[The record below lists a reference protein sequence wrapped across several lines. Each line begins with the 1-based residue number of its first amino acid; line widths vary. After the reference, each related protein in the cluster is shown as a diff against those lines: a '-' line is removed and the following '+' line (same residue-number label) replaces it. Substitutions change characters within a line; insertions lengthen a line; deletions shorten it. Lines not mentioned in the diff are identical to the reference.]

1 MITFCNKKL
10 TQLEEHLG
18 FLELEY
24 DDPLLLAQTAI
35 ELTLKTHNG
44 LKKRIIGHKFK
55 NAKEEIYFFKKVKP
69 RFLAKLIYYNEIY
82 KIETSKPYGGKKVI
96 RKYLYKEL
104 DKLKRYF
111 DDNLDFYKYYRTGS
125 AYLDHKYFLRKKH
138 DIRLSLS
145 THYFE
150 SDHRFSTSHDYK
162 VAKILANDLIEV
174 YLEDQLSQLDRIEND
189 LNNHKLIKMDL
200 QWTESKTAL
209 IELIYALH
217 AQGVFNNRNADI
229 KSIAALFEAVF
240 KIDLGDYYRNFLA
253 IRIRKKGR
261 AKFLDDLKKSLIA
274 YMDAQDE

>member
-1 MITFCNKKL
+1 MITFCSKKL

-24 DDPLLLAQTAI
+24 DDALLLAQTAI
-35 ELTLKTHNG
+35 ELILKTHNW
-44 LKKRIIGHKFK
+44 LKKRIIGYKFK

-174 YLEDQLSQLDRIEND
+174 YLEDQLSQLDRTEND
-189 LNNHKLIKMDL
+189 LNSHKLIKMDL

-229 KSIAALFEAVF
+229 KSIAALFETVF

>member
-1 MITFCNKKL
+1 MKKFSENKLKG
-10 TQLEEHLG
+10 LEEHLH

-24 DDPLLLAQTAI
+24 DNILLLTETAI
-35 ELTLKTHNG
+35 QIILKTLNI
-44 LKKRIIGHKFK
+44 LKKKTLNYKFK
-55 NAKEEIYFFKKVKP
+55 GTKEEIYFFKKVKP

-104 DKLKRYF
+104 NKLKRYF
-111 DDNLDFYKYYRTGS
+111 DDNLSFYKYYRTGS
-125 AYLDHKYFLRKKH
+125 TYLDHKYFLRKKH
-138 DIRLSLS
+138 DIKLNLS

-174 YLEDQLSQLDRIEND
+174 YLEDQLSQLDRTEND

-229 KSIAALFEAVF
+229 KTIAALFETIF

-253 IRIRKKGR
+253 IRIHKKGR
-261 AKFLDDLKKSLIA
+261 AKFLDQLKRNLIE

>member
-1 MITFCNKKL
+1 MIAFCNKKI

-24 DDPLLLAQTAI
+24 DNPLLLAQTAI

-174 YLEDQLSQLDRIEND
+174 YLEDQLSQLDRTEND

-229 KSIAALFEAVF
+229 KSIAALFETVF

>member
-1 MITFCNKKL
+1 MHKYSNKKFKE
-10 TQLEEHLG
+10 LEEHLN
-18 FLELEY
+18 FLELEC
-24 DDPLLLAQTAI
+24 DNTLIMAQTAI
-35 ELTLKTHNG
+35 EITLKTLNG
-44 LKKRIIGHKFK
+44 LKKKLLNYKFK
-55 NAKEEIYFFKKVKP
+55 NTKEEIYFFKKAKP

-82 KIETSKPYGGKKVI
+82 KVETSKPYGGKKVI

-104 DKLKRYF
+104 NKLKRFF

-125 AYLDHKYFLRKKH
+125 TYLDHKYFLRKKH
-138 DIRLSLS
+138 DIKLNLS

-174 YLEDQLSQLDRIEND
+174 YLEDQLSQLDRTEND

-217 AQGVFNNRNADI
+217 AQGVFNNRNADT
-229 KSIAALFEAVF
+229 KTIAALFETIF

-261 AKFLDDLKKSLIA
+261 AKFLDQLKRKLIE